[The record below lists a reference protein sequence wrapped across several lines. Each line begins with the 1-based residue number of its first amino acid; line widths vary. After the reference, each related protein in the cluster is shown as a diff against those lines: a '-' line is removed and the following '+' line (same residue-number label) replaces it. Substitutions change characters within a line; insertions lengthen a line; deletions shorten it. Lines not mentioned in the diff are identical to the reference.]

1 MRGVLLKRSAGGEE
15 DFRWR
20 GTEISRVENLSDAVF
35 GFAITLL
42 VVSSRVPETFREL
55 TELLRLFVPF
65 GACVLVFGMI
75 WQAHY
80 KFYRRYGLQDG
91 TTMLINAALL
101 FVMLFYLYPLKF
113 LVTLLFNLFT
123 GRHDL
128 IVATAGDGDTL
139 LAIYS
144 AGYAA
149 VFLLLAAFYGHAWR
163 RREALELTPMEQL
176 ITKQT
181 LGLMLVHVTTAL
193 LVLNIALLWKT
204 TGMAGAL
211 YFLIGPLSYVV
222 GTHCG
227 RQMKALKTA
236 SPPDSEPPAG

>member
-42 VVSSRVPETFREL
+42 VVSARVPETFHEL

-101 FVMLFYLYPLKF
+101 FVMLFFLYPLKF
-113 LVTLLFNLFT
+113 LVTLLFNFFT

-128 IVATAGDGDTL
+128 VSATVQDSDTL
-139 LAIYS
+139 LVIYS
-144 AGYAA
+144 AGYAS
-149 VFLLLAAFYGHAWR
+149 VFGLLAAFYGQAWR
-163 RREALELTPMEQL
+163 RREALELTPMERL
-176 ITKQT
+176 ITKET
-181 LGLMLVHVTTAL
+181 LGLLLVHVTMAL
-193 LVLNIALLWKT
+193 LVLNVGLLWQT
-204 TGMAGAL
+204 AGIAGAL
-211 YFLIGPLSYVV
+211 YFLIGPLSYAV
-222 GTHCG
+222 GRHYG
-227 RQMKALKTA
+227 RQMDMLKAV
-236 SPPDSEPPAG
+236 PPRHPEPADG

>member
-1 MRGVLLKRSAGGEE
+1 MRGALLKRSAGGEE
-15 DFRWR
+15 GFRWR

-65 GACVLVFGMI
+65 GACVLLFAMI
-75 WQAHY
+75 WHAHY
-80 KFYRRYGLQDG
+80 KFYRRYGLHDAP
-91 TTMLINAALL
+91 TMLINAALL
-101 FVMLFYLYPLKF
+101 FVMLFFLYPLKF
-113 LVTLLFNLFT
+113 LVTLLFNFLT

-128 IVATAGDGDTL
+128 VTATTRDSDTL
-139 LAIYS
+139 LVIYS

-163 RREALELTPMEQL
+163 RREVLELTPIEQL

-181 LGLMLVHVTTAL
+181 LGLMLVHVAIAL
-193 LVLNIALLWKT
+193 LVLSVGLLWHT
-204 TGMAGAL
+204 VGMAGAL
-211 YFLIGPLSYVV
+211 YFLIGPLSYAVS
-222 GTHCG
+222 THYD
-227 RQMKALKTA
+227 RQMKALKA
-236 SPPDSEPPAG
+236 APPAG